1 MDARYKIAEAMM
13 RGVGQPMAAFPDQRQ
28 DDDMALRGMASDLY
42 QADQKRAQ
50 DYRAGI
56 KEAILQSWPAELA
69 KSAYGAATLPGDVY
83 AGKVN
88 PMSDEAVG
96 RSAELAGLMTLG
108 AGGVPAGRNEM
119 RMGIKAYHGSPH
131 DFPAERL
138 VRFPDGRT
146 DYIVGKPDVL
156 PIVPPK
162 AEIIQDFPLGRFRM
176 DKIGTG
182 EGAQAYGHGLYAA
195 DKETLAKSY
204 RDTLKNAYIST
215 NDGNIDRGILF
226 DNLSKSVRA
235 ADSSLSLQQ
244 SDAIARNMIDGVIDA
259 GSIKKYLSEY
269 DLPSGPKGIFKTGYE
284 TAARELQNK
293 NARAAQ
299 GRMYEVELNTT
310 PDRLL
315 DWDKP
320 LSGQNPIRSLIGDLG
335 QQYANA
341 GSAEARNV
349 ARDAFM
355 AAKNE
360 NLTGAGVYNQ
370 LTRLANT
377 GGAIGE
383 HLGPLS
389 PRMMSGPSVASQ
401 TLRKEAGIDGIKYL
415 DAGSRA
421 AGDGSR
427 NYVMFD
433 DKLIQILRKYG
444 VATAAALP
452 AAALA
457 ELGMSREEAK
467 RSF

>member
-1 MDARYKIAEAMM
+1 MW
-13 RGVGQPMAAFPDQRQ
+13 PQRQ
-28 DDDMALRGMASDLY
+28 DSEAGVKDYAAELEGRR
-42 QADQKRAQ
+42 QAELDR
-50 DYRAGI
+50 YRAGI
-56 KEAILQSWPAELA
+56 KDALMQSWPAELA

-83 AGKVN
+83 AGRVD

-96 RSAELAGLMTLG
+96 RSAELAGLLTMG
-108 AGGVPAGRNEM
+108 AGGIPAGRNEM

-131 DFPAERL
+131 DFDQ
-138 VRFPDGRT
+138 FS
-146 DYIVGKPDVL
+146 
-156 PIVPPK
+156 
-162 AEIIQDFPLGRFRM
+162 M
-176 DKIGTG
+176 SKIGTG
-182 EGAQAYGHGLYAA
+182 EGAQAYGHGLYFAGNEDVA
-195 DKETLAKSY
+195 RGYRQTLSRRNIETSLDGQPITSWPTTIDALQKKDWRLARYLDEYGRVGGDRDEFIKRNRDWY
-204 RDTLKNAYIST
+204 RDDDVEMAALSRFAERVQSKWNA
-215 NDGNIDRGILF
+215 
-226 DNLSKSVRA
+226 
-235 ADSSLSLQQ
+235 
-244 SDAIARNMIDGVIDA
+244 
-259 GSIKKYLSEY
+259 
-269 DLPSGPKGIFKTGYE
+269 
-284 TAARELQNK
+284 
-293 NARAAQ
+293 

-320 LSGQNPIRSLIGDLG
+320 LSGQNPIRSLIGDLW

-360 NLTGAGVYNQ
+360 NLSGAGVYNQ

-433 DKLIQILRKYG
+433 DKLIKILRKYG

-457 ELGMSREEAK
+457 ELGLSRKEAE
-467 RSF
+467 RTF

>member
-96 RSAELAGLMTLG
+96 RAAEFAGLMTLG

-195 DKETLAKSY
+195 EREGIAKGY
-204 RDTLKNAYIST
+204 RDALKP
-215 NDGNIDRGILF
+215 G
-226 DNLSKSVRA
+226 
-235 ADSSLSLQQ
+235 
-244 SDAIARNMIDGVIDA
+244 
-259 GSIKKYLSEY
+259 
-269 DLPSGPKGIFKTGYE
+269 KGMTPTD
-284 TAARELQNK
+284 TAARAIDGSGGDVAAAIKAISERIDDATARGIPYDEIKSLMQAK
-293 NARAAQ
+293 NILNIEPQRAT
-299 GRMYEVELNTT
+299 GRMYEVNLNTT

-320 LSGQNPIRSLIGDLG
+320 LREQSQYVQEALNDPSRLGLKPAGPLGERGWMGYVDENNRLIGGARTGKLPDAPFDPREIGSSLARG
-335 QQYANA
+335 A
-341 GSAEARNV
+341 GSWKPTEATERLK
-349 ARDAFM
+349 R
-355 AAKNE
+355 
-360 NLTGAGVYNQ
+360 AGV
-370 LTRLANT
+370 
-377 GGAIGE
+377 
-383 HLGPLS
+383 
-389 PRMMSGPSVASQ
+389 
-401 TLRKEAGIDGIKYL
+401 DGIKYL

-433 DKLIQILRKYG
+433 DKLVQILRKYG